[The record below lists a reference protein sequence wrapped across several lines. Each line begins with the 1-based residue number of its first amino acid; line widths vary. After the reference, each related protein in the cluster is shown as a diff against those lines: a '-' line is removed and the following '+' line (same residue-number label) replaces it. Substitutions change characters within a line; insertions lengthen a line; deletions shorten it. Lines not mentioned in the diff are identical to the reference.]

1 MKKIIA
7 FLFGVVVA
15 VALTLGLLL
24 LFSLIVKIFSLPS
37 AVIRPVNQVV
47 KAAGVLV
54 AIFMS
59 VKDKG
64 ITSGGIIGLLYG
76 VITNLVFGLIG
87 GSFAVDLSF
96 FIDLLFCLIVGI
108 IGGVLCVNLKN
119 K

>member
-1 MKKIIA
+1 MKKIFA
-7 FLFGVVVA
+7 YLFGVVVS
-15 VALTLGLLL
+15 VAITLGLLL
-24 LFSLIVKIFSLPS
+24 LFSLVVKTFSLPS

-54 AIFMS
+54 AIFIS

-76 VITNLVFGLIG
+76 VTTNLVFGLIG
-87 GSFAVDLSF
+87 GSFTVDLGF
-96 FIDLLFCLIVGI
+96 LLDLCFCLIVGI
-108 IGGVLCVNLKN
+108 IGGILCVNLKN